1 MHISISKRA
10 LLWTI
15 AFLIGFIM
23 LSQGI
28 SAKVRYSHAV
38 PFSELDSVHC
48 LEGSYV
54 VGTIDDYLRKSIQNL
69 GSGSY
74 SGVSATYLT
83 YSKTYDIYN
92 VPIANNHYIR
102 IMVADSDTKRLLAN
116 ENNSGGVSIYFEGKI
131 VDTPIMLNEKWYEDI
146 TEFDTDSELADF
158 MVKQTSTKHISNI
171 IYGGL
176 SILICCLLFLFAGY
190 LKDSV
195 LVNK

>member
-10 LLWTI
+10 ILWAI

-38 PFSELDSVHC
+38 PFSELDSSNC
-48 LEGSYV
+48 MEGNYV
-54 VGTIDDYLRKSIQNL
+54 IGTIDDYLQKSIQNL

-74 SGVSATYLT
+74 SGVSDTYLT

-131 VDTPIMLNEKWYEDI
+131 VDAPFELNATWYEDI
-146 TEFDTDSELADF
+146 TEFDTDSVLANF
-158 MVKQTSTKHISNI
+158 MVKQTSSQNISKV